1 MKRTYLQFFLAAT
14 AALAVLACVRE
25 ADLGTMDAE
34 HTMTI
39 RACVPEE
46 PLTKA
51 SFSIPETGDGLHL
64 AWKAGDQIRVI
75 NHADPSNHAAY
86 GIQTGFSDHV
96 ALFSGSVV
104 SGNTFDVLVP
114 GSYTSVEAASS
125 GNPALTQDGN
135 NNTDHLVFTAL
146 LSNVAKADLADIGFT
161 SAWVEAHPG
170 TTLKRGGIVKF
181 VLTLPAAVTAPKKV
195 VLTGLGD
202 EISVNITNV
211 DLSSEHILTAYAQS
225 GWEPVAIDP
234 GTSFTVGVLDADGD
248 YYAATKTVT
257 AFGIRLEAGAQ
268 NTITIAGGFTE
279 QLFAG
284 GNGSQAAPY
293 LIASAKHLQNMHVDG
308 ILEHSVKKYFRLIA
322 DIDMAEQLAATPWV
336 PLNKTNPY
344 DYAVDFDGDGH
355 TIDHFS
361 ITTDT
366 NNQNPQTGFFGVL
379 YGDVHDLTFRQAT
392 VTNTYGKPTGILCG
406 FCGYNGKPAH
416 VYNVHVNGNV
426 TFTYGSA
433 DIANAD
439 KNGPVGGLAGRI
451 HTCVIESSSA
461 FDMNIRSNKAYSGGL
476 FGYDVAAGSMVRN
489 CWTSGVIGGD
499 NLGGQ
504 RIGGICGGL
513 ISQYTSIINCYSTMS
528 VLNTYAMGGIAGHCN
543 LDKNSTDPTKE
554 NHPTRTEAF
563 NTIRGCIAWNDQI
576 TSHATDASSDHYSSG
591 AIVGYTSTHSTLAA
605 CLRKASLSF
614 TDFNS
619 GWTPYDQENAN
630 AATPLVVADKGSSY
644 HYHYPYHGKAFSGT
658 LSAAA
663 SSLGWDTDVWD
674 LSGSVP
680 KLTGAVQADDYTS
693 GASAVT
699 PGSAGSG
706 AIYPS
711 AGNGWTVETV
721 RTGIRY
727 FHYDNASSYSG
738 YTGSD
743 DFEKCHQDVF
753 VIDLDL
759 NNPSYEVKLT
769 YTSPSAACSQVF
781 KATGAIAAVNAG
793 YEKGSIA
800 LKANTYYGWTKVNT
814 ELADNVLN
822 NVQTE
827 SVTDYPSG
835 YGVSYMPN
843 DYISDTG
850 VPNWKSQGTV
860 YFDGGR
866 GVSLA
871 FDGYDPAKAPG
882 SSGNPPVKSVL
893 EERLF
898 YQLCTADKPGF
909 VSSAPVLIE
918 NYNQVGKQF
927 KNWYPKANGE
937 PSEAPNTHQTSKYPR
952 TAVALNADNHLLLV
966 VCDGRYQAAYGGEG
980 MSAYWLTQF
989 LAKYFNPQYALN
1001 LDGGGSSTMCVE
1013 NRGDTATHVVNYPE
1027 DNRTNTAAGHN
1038 HGGQRARDSFIVIVP
1053 KN

>member
-1 MKRTYLQFFLAAT
+1 MKRTVLRLFLAAT
-14 AALAVLACVRE
+14 AALAVMACVRE
-25 ADLGTMDAE
+25 SELGKMDTGG
-34 HTMTI
+34 TMTI
-39 RACVPEE
+39 RASVPEE

-51 SFSIPETGDGLHL
+51 AFSIPGTGGGLHL
-64 AWKAGDQIRVI
+64 SWQAGDQIRVI
-75 NHADPSNHAAY
+75 NHASPSQHAAY
-86 GIQTGFSDHV
+86 DIQAGFTDHV
-96 ALFSGSVV
+96 ASFSGAAVP
-104 SGNTFDVLVP
+104 GTTFDVVAP
-114 GSYTSVEAASS
+114 GSYTSVAAAAA
-125 GNPALTQDGN
+125 GNPTLTQDGN

-161 SAWVEAHPG
+161 ADWVSAHPG
-170 TTLKRGGIVKF
+170 TTLKRGGVVKF
-181 VLTLPAAVTAPKKV
+181 VLTLPGAITAPKKV
-195 VLTGLGD
+195 VLSGFGE
-202 EISVNITNV
+202 EICVNITNV
-211 DLSSEHILTAYAQS
+211 NLSSAHVLTAYAQS
-225 GWEPVAIDP
+225 GWEDVAIP
-234 GTSFTVGVLDADGD
+234 AGTQITVAVLDGD
-248 YYAATKTVT
+248 DDLYAATKILAADAT
-257 AFGIRLEAGAQ
+257 LEAGAQ
-268 NTITIAGGFTE
+268 NIITIDGGFTPR
-279 QLFAG
+279 LFMG
-284 GNGSQAAPY
+284 GNGSQASPY
-293 LIASAKHLQNMHVDG
+293 LIANAKQLQNMHENGV
-308 ILEHSVKKYFRLIA
+308 LEHGVKKYFKLIA
-322 DIDMAEQLAATPWV
+322 DIDMADQLATTPWV
-336 PLNKTNPY
+336 PLNKDNPY
-344 DYAVDFDGDGH
+344 DYAVDLDGDGH

-361 ITTDT
+361 IATTTT
-366 NNQNPQTGFFGVL
+366 NQYPQTGFFGVL
-379 YGDVHDLTFRQAT
+379 YGDVHDLTFTHAT
-392 VTNTYGKPTGILCG
+392 VTNNYGKPTAILCG

-416 VYNVHVNGNV
+416 VYNVHVNGNI
-426 TFTYGSA
+426 TYTYGSA
-433 DIANAD
+433 DIANSD

-461 FDMNIRSNKAYSGGL
+461 FDMTIRSNKAYSGGL
-476 FGYDVAAGSMVRN
+476 FGYDVATGSIVRN
-489 CWTSGVIGGD
+489 CWTSGVVGGD

-513 ISQYTSIINCYSTMS
+513 ISQYTSILNCYSTMS

-543 LDKNSTDPTKE
+543 LDKASSDSENEAHPTK
-554 NHPTRTEAF
+554 TAAY
-563 NTIRGCIAWNDQI
+563 NTIQGCIAWNDQI
-576 TSHATDASSDHYSSG
+576 TSHANASGDHYSSG
-591 AIVGYTSTHSTLAA
+591 AIVGYTSTHSTLAG
-605 CLRKASLSF
+605 CLRKSSLSF
-614 TDFNS
+614 TDYLTA
-619 GWTPYDQENAN
+619 WQPYNQADAN
-630 AATPLVVADKGSSY
+630 ATTPLVVEDKGSSY
-644 HYHYPYHGKAFSGT
+644 HYHYPYHGTAFSGS

-680 KLTGAVQADDYTS
+680 VLTGSVQAGDYTS

-699 PGSAGSG
+699 PGSAGTG
-706 AIYPS
+706 VRYPS
-711 AGNGWTVETV
+711 EGNGWTVENV
-721 RTGIRY
+721 RDGIRY
-727 FHYDNASSYSG
+727 FHYDNASYYSS

-743 DFEKCHQDVF
+743 DYEKCRQEVF

-759 NNPSYEVKLT
+759 NNPAYKVKLV
-769 YTSPSAACSQVF
+769 YSSPSAACSQVF
-781 KATGAIAAVNAG
+781 KATGAIAAINGG

-800 LKANTYYGWTKVNT
+800 LKTNMYYGWTKEDA

-822 NVQTE
+822 NVKTE

-866 GVSLA
+866 GISLA

-882 SSGNPPVKSVL
+882 SAGNPPVKAVL
-893 EERLF
+893 EERMF
-898 YQLCTADKPGF
+898 YQLCMVDKPGF

-918 NYNQVGKQF
+918 NYNQVGRQF
-927 KNWYPKANGE
+927 KTWYPKTDGE

-966 VCDGRYQAAYGGEG
+966 VCDGRYKASYGGEG

-1013 NRGDTATHVVNYPE
+1013 NRGDGTTNVVNYPE

-1053 KN
+1053 NE